1 MNTTLVLGGTG
12 TTGRRI
18 ARRLREAGH
27 PVRTASRTG
36 GDVRCALGEP
46 STWAAAL
53 DGVAGLYVLEPDL
66 RTGLDPSVRIPGL
79 VEAAAAAGV
88 RRVVLL
94 SAHGVGEADDGRPLK
109 GAEDAV
115 RASGMDW
122 TILRPGWFAQN
133 FSETFWRPAVLTGTL
148 ALPTGDGR
156 TAFVDADDIAE
167 VAAAALTDV
176 RHAGR
181 IYQLTGP
188 RSLGFAEAVEIIGKA
203 TGRTVRHVDVTA
215 EAFVEQQVAHGV
227 APDVAARLCG
237 LLVAVRDGL
246 GSGVSDGVREA
257 LGRPARGFEQFVA
270 GAVGAWSESDL
281 P

>member
-36 GDVRCALGEP
+36 GDIRCDLGDP

-53 DGVAGLYVLEPDL
+53 DGIAGLYVLEPDL
-66 RTGLDPSVRIPGL
+66 RTGIDRNGRIPGL
-79 VEAAAAAGV
+79 VKVAAAAGV

-94 SAHGVGEADDGRPLK
+94 SAHGVGEADDEHPLK
-109 GAEDAV
+109 AAEQAV

-133 FSETFWRPAVLTGTL
+133 FSETFWRPAVLAGTL

-167 VAAAALTDV
+167 VAAAALADE

-181 IYQLTGP
+181 TYSLTGP
-188 RSLGFAEAVEIIGKA
+188 RTLGFAEAVEIIGKA
-203 TGRTVRHVDVTA
+203 AGRTVRHVDVTA
-215 EAFVEQQVAHGV
+215 EEFVEQQVAYGV
-227 APDVAARLCG
+227 AEDVATRLCG
-237 LLVAVRDGL
+237 LLVAIRDGR
-246 GSGVSDGVREA
+246 GAEVSDGVREA
-257 LGRPARGFEQFVA
+257 LGRPARGFEEFVA
-270 GAVGAWSESDL
+270 GAAGAWRE
-281 P
+281 